1 MVNFTSRHE
10 STGAPG
16 KIHCSSDLFCHLKS
30 SSASSS
36 PLYNFKARGLVDMKG
51 KGEHYTYWLES
62 ATGSNT
68 AADPRALQALSADAK
83 RMITSQKWKMR
94 RYFEDEMSNQLVHRS
109 HSRQSLVDFDTAS
122 IMSSSSSI
130 VSGDSDGGAFG
141 CGLDDSLAEFKEE
154 LHFVWSDLGIDQDIS
169 TEEVQ
174 SKVVDVLLTALT
186 ACVGKGG
193 KRLQKIE
200 TQLLSFVEAIANGYR
215 NRSKFHSFRSATDVL
230 LKADF
235 LWQRLA
241 EHKSQESCDP
251 WDQFVLLFAVLIH
264 DMDHTGVPNSQLVAE
279 GDYLVQQYKQK
290 GAYQQRSSVDSAMEI
305 LEDDF
310 GDLYDEIMF
319 GCPRFRKSVKDLVLL
334 DADMESEPENVIS
347 RLHDV
352 LERPSGDG
360 RLSRQ
365 RTEAIIGL
373 TFILATV
380 GHYCQAYDVFL
391 RQTKIELDSEMEAF
405 LAGRSTEDPRPK
417 WHDVQA
423 LAFEEKIL
431 PLLDA

>member
-68 AADPRALQALSADAK
+68 AADPRALRALSADAERK
-83 RMITSQKWKMR
+83 ITSQKWKMR
-94 RYFEDEMSNQLVHRS
+94 RYFQD
-109 HSRQSLVDFDTAS
+109 D
-122 IMSSSSSI
+122 SSSSTVPQRRSSFVGSSSNSE
-130 VSGDSDGGAFG
+130 VSEEDLDCKCAMPSTICDISCSPDFG
-141 CGLDDSLAEFKEE
+141 NMGHQCDHHNVSEFGQKWSALIIEE
-154 LHFVWSDLGIDQDIS
+154 SFS

-200 TQLLSFVEAIANGYR
+200 TQMLSFVEAIANGYK

-279 GDYLVQQYKQK
+279 GDRLVQQYKQK
-290 GAYQQRSSVDSAMEI
+290 GAYQHRSSVDSAMEI

-319 GCPRFRKSVKDLVLL
+319 GCPRFRKS
-334 DADMESEPENVIS
+334 
-347 RLHDV
+347 
-352 LERPSGDG
+352 
-360 RLSRQ
+360 
-365 RTEAIIGL
+365 
-373 TFILATV
+373 
-380 GHYCQAYDVFL
+380 
-391 RQTKIELDSEMEAF
+391 
-405 LAGRSTEDPRPK
+405 
-417 WHDVQA
+417 
-423 LAFEEKIL
+423 
-431 PLLDA
+431 